1 MPPGIRFFLPSA
13 PPHPTFA
20 LMRRWNPMPRQTPPP
35 RSSARPS
42 KPKRSSSFERSAS
55 PYSSSK
61 SPASA
66 KPARSSPPSPK
77 SSQPLPSSPQPR
89 SSFPSSRPPS
99 SKPRSPSDPLP
110 VRKLP
115 HIDPPDYVH
124 SSPAAII
131 AHRAGERLVHGHLWV
146 YRTDIEELVP
156 TKSED
161 IPPGA
166 LLRVLDRRNKF
177 YGTALYSAAS
187 QITLRLFSPDEL
199 PDRDSFLSLLEQR
212 IAAAVARRLPL
223 LSASTDSARL
233 VFSEAD
239 QLPGL
244 VIDRYNDLVLVQIL
258 TQGFDFPDVRESIT
272 RSLLQSLAPE
282 FSDSHFRPRAILER
296 PDPRIR
302 VLEQLPVPSQEPL
315 YLASPILRAD
325 AEGHSA
331 YQHHAEIAADPPH
344 APTEHEATV
353 FSLNG
358 LRFHYDASAGQKTG
372 AFLDQRDNY
381 AAAAFYA
388 ATAPPTSSAER
399 AALDVCCYQGGFALH
414 LARAGCRVTG
424 VDSSRAA
431 LEVAERNLELNRD
444 NIPDLR
450 DAPQSSSEAMHSG
463 ELSNPDW
470 IEADAF
476 TLLRDF
482 ASQGQQFSIIVLDP
496 PAFAKSKRAADS
508 ALRGYKELNLRA
520 LQMLVPGGILLT
532 CSCSHHVSLEAFT
545 AVVADAAADAGR
557 RVTLLETR
565 TAAPDHPV
573 ILTLPETHY
582 LKCLICRV
590 D

>member
-1 MPPGIRFFLPSA
+1 
-13 PPHPTFA
+13 
-20 LMRRWNPMPRQTPPP
+20 MPRQTPPP
-35 RSSARPS
+35 RSSPRSS
-42 KPKRSSSFERSAS
+42 KPK
-55 PYSSSK
+55 
-61 SPASA
+61 
-66 KPARSSPPSPK
+66 
-77 SSQPLPSSPQPR
+77 R

-99 SKPRSPSDPLP
+99 SQPRSPSDPLP

-115 HIDPPDYVH
+115 HIDPPDYLH
-124 SSPAAII
+124 TSPAAII

-212 IAAAVARRLPL
+212 VAAAVARRLPL
-223 LSASTDSARL
+223 LSAATDSARL

-258 TQGFDFPDVRESIT
+258 TQGLDFPDVRESIT
-272 RSLLQSLAPE
+272 RALLQSLAPE

-331 YQHHAEIAADPPH
+331 YPHHAEIAADPPH
-344 APTEHEATV
+344 APTEPEATV

-444 NIPDLR
+444 NIPDLPE
-450 DAPQSSSEAMHSG
+450 AAQSSVEPMHSG
-463 ELSNPDW
+463 ELSNPDLELSNPDLELSNPDW

-476 TLLRDF
+476 TLLRDY
-482 ASQGQQFSIIVLDP
+482 ASQGRQFSIIVLDP

-573 ILTLPETHY
+573 LLTLPETHY